1 MPAHWNNGLRIDLSP
16 SQTHYPDSEQISL
29 SSFSLVICAWRR
41 TIKCQFN
48 SLWFQRSGLEP
59 KIYRTRGKHAI
70 HCILKRFG
78 STDVSINDIIHQKAS
93 SIKITEID
101 WVTNICICYF
111 IWKSQ
116 ISLTKWWT
124 RILKKSKQ
132 FVLHCL
138 HPSYHANVT
147 FRVRVTLVNATFNY

>member
-1 MPAHWNNGLRIDLSP
+1 MSWREQVDWWWWWCPICTRPTRLVGYFIVPAHWNNGLRIDLSS

-111 IWKSQ
+111 IWKVAKFWS
-116 ISLTKWWT
+116 KY
-124 RILKKSKQ
+124 RI
-132 FVLHCL
+132 
-138 HPSYHANVT
+138 
-147 FRVRVTLVNATFNY
+147 